1 MNEPKQGPPIYTM
14 LYRPV
19 SSFTLPSG
27 ITTEWVRL
35 PQIDGHVMA
44 QAYPQ
49 LERSKHPYGEFTA
62 SRELRDDELKS
73 FQVKRVDPEFVRAE
87 RVGQLDKRIETLH
100 DERTMFTSDPNEV
113 SALTQMIDEAQTER
127 DSLLSERAGETG

>member
-1 MNEPKQGPPIYTM
+1 MNEPTQGPPIYTM

-35 PQIDGHVMA
+35 PEIDGHVMA
-44 QAYPQ
+44 LAYP
-49 LERSKHPYGEFTA
+49 LLKRSKHPYGEFTA
-62 SRELRDDELKS
+62 SRELTDNELER

-87 RVGQLDKRIETLH
+87 RINEVDKKIESLQN
-100 DERTMFTSDPNEV
+100 ERAMFTNDPDELT
-113 SALTQMIDEAQTER
+113 ALNQMIDDAQTER
-127 DSLLSERAGETG
+127 DKLLSEAPKKTA